1 MIGAT
6 VWLAQVSEPGTASV
20 GGGLAPARPALAGSR
35 ARGRLRGRSPR
46 PTASRASTRRPV
58 PFRPQVPAGSGPQ
71 PQAPRDV
78 WPPSPAPGPARRP
91 PAPRGLHCPPLTRQ
105 AHAGR
110 SRSLPRAGPGPLA
123 LARSAHRLLPQ
134 LPRGQPATQG
144 AGKARA
150 PFRGAYL
157 RSVGSGLRGGYGG
170 GCSVRNGASGGAEGG
185 AARTAAAQTRPDPA
199 RPARELRPLGPP
211 GTPPRSGA
219 SPLPAPEPRADLS
232 GNPPPPPRARSGCY
246 AHWRERERVIAC
258 AHSGTGRRDGVGL
271 TCSGLCA
278 CAGTRLSPPAPAV
291 PAGNLAGL
299 KDSGRE
305 GGVFR
310 LAKQW
315 PRSSEPTEDTRGSGP
330 PARPQGWE
338 TTPPPPGL
346 DVAGGAGPRPGLG
359 GRSDPQVTHP
369 SPAEPARAVKAGS
382 EPLRAV
388 TALVGIMGA
397 RGGAD
402 TE

>member
-1 MIGAT
+1 M
-6 VWLAQVSEPGTASV
+6 
-20 GGGLAPARPALAGSR
+20 
-35 ARGRLRGRSPR
+35 
-46 PTASRASTRRPV
+46 
-58 PFRPQVPAGSGPQ
+58 
-71 PQAPRDV
+71 
-78 WPPSPAPGPARRP
+78 
-91 PAPRGLHCPPLTRQ
+91 
-105 AHAGR
+105 
-110 SRSLPRAGPGPLA
+110 
-123 LARSAHRLLPQ
+123 
-134 LPRGQPATQG
+134 
-144 AGKARA
+144 
-150 PFRGAYL
+150 
-157 RSVGSGLRGGYGG
+157 
-170 GCSVRNGASGGAEGG
+170 RNGASGGAEGG
-185 AARTAAAQTRPDPA
+185 AARTASAQTRPDPA

-211 GTPPRSGA
+211 GTPPWSAA

-246 AHWRERERVIAC
+246 AHGRERERVIAC
-258 AHSGTGRRDGVGL
+258 ARPGTGRRDGVGL

-278 CAGTRLSPPAPAV
+278 CAGTRLSPLAPAV

-299 KDSGRE
+299 KDSGKE

-315 PRSSEPTEDTRGSGP
+315 PRSSAPTEDTRGSEP

-346 DVAGGAGPRPGLG
+346 DVTGGAGPRPGLG
-359 GRSDPQVTHP
+359 GLSDPQVTHP

-388 TALVGIMGA
+388 TALARVMGA

-402 TE
+402 RVAPTNAAPRLLPAPDTMFQAPPTPLLASRLADPDPGRGFEHSAPRKPPCAEHALKMGRQFKPLAFEKRKSKSRFARMSSAESNGARTS